1 MKIYEQI
8 CQDLKDD
15 ILHQKIKQGERL
27 PSLLSISQ
35 KYNCSKG
42 TVIKAFEQLRSQHVI
57 YSKPQSGYYVADNLI
72 REEGHLKGF
81 YLNCGNPVVGSF
93 PTFDAHHCLHI
104 AAEMYSTYTLDISFR
119 GIPSLNA
126 ILPKYLASEDV
137 HASNESIYLIQGVTQ
152 ILTHLTLT
160 PFPNGKETIL
170 IESPTSKHYVPF
182 LENSNVKVN
191 TIKRDENGIDLKE
204 LERHFKEEDIKF
216 FYVVPRN
223 HNPLGTKLSNHQRRK
238 IIELAQ
244 KYDVYIVEDDYFGN
258 AHKLPKYV
266 PIHFFSHQKNCIH
279 LRSMSKILP
288 LLRIG
293 IAVVPEELHQTFE
306 TIMSD
311 SYYYSYFMPNLISQA
326 VYEVYLESS
335 IYEKHYAQI
344 TSAINSKLKMVKQ
357 ITSTWDSQ
365 LVTLLGAESGY
376 YFSLRLHPSIKVKT
390 LLWELEKKHV
400 FIISNEGCFY
410 DLEHFDNSV
419 RLTVSRITLEHL
431 REAMEIIYETIGQL
445 WAKKRGES

>member
-15 ILHQKIKQGERL
+15 ILNQKIKQGERL

-72 REEGHLKGF
+72 LEEGHLKGF

-104 AAEMYSTYTLDISFR
+104 AAEMYSAYTLDISFR

-137 HASNESIYLIQGVTQ
+137 HERSENIYLIQGVTP

-160 PFPNGKETIL
+160 PFPNGKKTIL
-170 IESPTSKHYVPF
+170 IESPTSKHYLPF
-182 LENSNVKVN
+182 LKRSNAKVL
-191 TIKRDENGIDLKE
+191 TIRRDESGLNLKE
-204 LERHFKEEDIKF
+204 LERLFKEEDIKF

-223 HNPLGTKLSNHQRRK
+223 HNPLGTKLSNHQRKK
-238 IIELAQ
+238 IIELAL

-266 PIHFFSHQKNCIH
+266 PIHFFSHQKKCIH

-293 IAVVPEELHQTFE
+293 IAVVPEELQQTFE

-357 ITSTWDSQ
+357 ITSTWDSH
-365 LVTLLGAESGY
+365 LVTLVGAESGY

-390 LLWELEKKHV
+390 LLLELEKKHV

-410 DLEHFDNSV
+410 NPEHFDNSV

-431 REAMEIIYETIGQL
+431 REAMEIIYETIQHL
-445 WAKKRGES
+445 WAKNS

>member
-8 CQDLKDD
+8 CQDLKED
-15 ILHQKIKQGERL
+15 ILSQKIKQGERL
-27 PSLLSISQ
+27 PSLLSISK

-57 YSKPQSGYYVADNLI
+57 FSKPQSGYYVADNLI
-72 REEGHLKGF
+72 REEGHLKGY
-81 YLNCGNPVVGSF
+81 YLDCGNPVVGSF

-104 AAEMYSTYTLDISFR
+104 AAEMYSTYTLDITFR

-126 ILPKYLASEDV
+126 IIPKYLASEDV
-137 HASNESIYLIQGVTQ
+137 HAKSENIYLIQGVTQ

-170 IESPTSKHYVPF
+170 IESPTSKHYLPF
-182 LENSNVKVN
+182 LKKCNAKVL
-191 TIKRDENGIDLKE
+191 TIKRDESGIDLKE
-204 LERHFKEEDIKF
+204 LERLFKDEDIKF

-223 HNPLGTKLSNHQRRK
+223 HNPLGTKLSNHQRKR
-238 IIELAQ
+238 IMELAL
-244 KYDVYIVEDDYFGN
+244 KYQVYIVEDDYFGN

-266 PIHFFSHQKNCIH
+266 PIHFFSHQKYCIH

-293 IAVVPEELHQTFE
+293 IAVVPEELHPMFE

-357 ITSTWDSQ
+357 ITSTWDPQ
-365 LVTLLGAESGY
+365 LVSLVGAESGY
-376 YFSLRLHPSIKVKT
+376 YFSLRVHPSIKVRT
-390 LLWELEKKHV
+390 LLWELEKKRV
-400 FIISNEGCFY
+400 YVISNEECFY
-410 DLEHFDNSV
+410 DRKHFDNSI
-419 RLTVSRITLEHL
+419 RLTISRITLEHL
-431 REAMEIIYETIGQL
+431 REAMEIIYDRIQYL
-445 WAKKRGES
+445 WEKKR